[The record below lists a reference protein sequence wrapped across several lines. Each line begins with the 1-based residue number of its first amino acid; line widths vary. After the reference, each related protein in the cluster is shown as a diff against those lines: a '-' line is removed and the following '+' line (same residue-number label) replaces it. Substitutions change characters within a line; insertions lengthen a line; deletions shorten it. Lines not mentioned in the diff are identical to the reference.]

1 MLKACIPLLFCLS
14 ENMSILNTPV
24 RILGFGSPLMGNDGV
39 GLKVIEALQKTELK
53 DLKDLDIVDAGV
65 CGLDLLNLLDGA
77 RKVIIVDAILANS
90 SPGSVHRIEGKD
102 LLAGT
107 EFHPLISVHD
117 LTVTDVLKIGEHVQ
131 QLPEIVVIGIE
142 IGSIVTEATQEIS
155 PDVLKGMNKAIK
167 LIREEI
173 SSSL

>member
-1 MLKACIPLLFCLS
+1 MFKKSIRLLLS
-14 ENMSILNTPV
+14 ENMSILHAPV

-53 DLKDLDIVDAGV
+53 DLKDLDIEDAGV

-77 RKVIIVDAILANS
+77 RKVIIVDAVLADS
-90 SPGSVHRIEGKD
+90 PPGSVHRIEGKD
-102 LLAGT
+102 LLDGT
-107 EFHPLISVHD
+107 EFHPLVSVHD
-117 LTVTDVLKIGEHVQ
+117 LTITDVLKIGEHVQ

-142 IGSIVTEATQEIS
+142 IGSIVTEATREIS
-155 PDVLKGMNKAIK
+155 PDVLEGVDKAIK